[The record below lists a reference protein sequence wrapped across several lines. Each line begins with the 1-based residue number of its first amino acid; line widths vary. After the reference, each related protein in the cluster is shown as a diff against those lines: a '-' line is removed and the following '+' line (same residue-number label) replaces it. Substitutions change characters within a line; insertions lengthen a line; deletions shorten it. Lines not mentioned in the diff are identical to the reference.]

1 MAATDTG
8 QTRVVPLQN
17 VAYDMSQQINYLLTV
32 KSPPKTELKKP
43 QRLYAHVAESLCF
56 NVFFFF
62 TREDKGVYSRG
73 RYWHSI
79 FSRHQQVI
87 PGHKCAATVGV
98 SDGSGM
104 ARGERGGGGRKVV
117 GWLYNFNPFT
127 DRTP

>member
-56 NVFFFF
+56 NVILFFLPEKIKGSIAEGD
-62 TREDKGVYSRG
+62 TGTPSLADINRSSRDTNALQLWASRMDPAWREE
-73 RYWHSI
+73 
-79 FSRHQQVI
+79 
-87 PGHKCAATVGV
+87 
-98 SDGSGM
+98 
-104 ARGERGGGGRKVV
+104 RGEEGEGK
-117 GWLYNFNPFT
+117 
-127 DRTP
+127 